1 MKAKILGLIAAVL
14 LAGPVVSNAA
24 TTYYTFSGT
33 VTTLVEQ
40 PASWNNGVNPNDY
53 VSVGDAVTYVFAI
66 DFDRPGEH
74 TNWNGQTFTIPDVS
88 VYDYFWVDLLE
99 DVSSVTL
106 PVPTLETTN
115 PSSDALL
122 NYGEYANTPVPIG
135 RIFANSGYNQFM
147 IYSIDH
153 PDVSAWQV
161 GTTLAGQSRALIW
174 IDNNSYFDLFSLDL
188 TLTGISATR
197 PGVSPVPLPAAAWL
211 LLSGLGGLGFVRKRR
226 TA

>member
-1 MKAKILGLIAAVL
+1 MQAKILGLIAAVL
-14 LAGPVVSNAA
+14 IAGPVVGNAA

-33 VTTLVEQ
+33 VTTLDELPV
-40 PASWNNGVNPNDY
+40 SWDNGVNPNDY

-74 TNWNGQTFTIPDVS
+74 TNWNGQTFTIPDLS

-161 GTTLAGQSRALIW
+161 GTTLAGQSRALILV
-174 IDNNSYFDLFSLDL
+174 DSNSFFDQFSLNL

-197 PGVSPVPLPAAAWL
+197 PGISAVPLPAAAWL
-211 LLSGLGGLGFVRKRR
+211 LLSGLTCLGWIGRR
-226 TA
+226 RSN